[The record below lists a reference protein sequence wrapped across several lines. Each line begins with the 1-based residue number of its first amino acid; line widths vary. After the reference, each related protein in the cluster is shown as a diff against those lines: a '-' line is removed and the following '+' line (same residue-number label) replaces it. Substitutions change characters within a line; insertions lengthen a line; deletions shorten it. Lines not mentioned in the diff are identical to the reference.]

1 MGRKTELQAGL
12 RGRPPTGSR
21 QLVTAIASVQLQ
33 NLRTVGWFAFRVF
46 PADIGP
52 GRILKLVFVADIGHG
67 HQTRY
72 QRLQSRVAFSSN
84 TLLINEML
92 DSKHFFGIDRLDY
105 SSYTLLIK
113 ECSISKQFFG
123 ISSLFCS
130 SEKLLKLLTCRIS
143 GRWLC

>member
-1 MGRKTELQAGL
+1 MGRKTEMQAGL
-12 RGRPPTGSR
+12 RGRPPTGSLQLCSFVLGR
-21 QLVTAIASVQLQ
+21 QLSFWDRTFALLAGLHSVFFL
-33 NLRTVGWFAFRVF
+33 LS
-46 PADIGP
+46 P

-72 QRLQSRVAFSSN
+72 QRLQSRSSN

-113 ECSISKQFFG
+113 ECLISKQFFG

>member
-1 MGRKTELQAGL
+1 MMLDSQRFFG
-12 RGRPPTGSR
+12 
-21 QLVTAIASVQLQ
+21 I
-33 NLRTVGWFAFRVF
+33 
-46 PADIGP
+46 P
-52 GRILKLVFVADIGHG
+52 GFILL
-67 HQTRY
+67 
-72 QRLQSRVAFSSN
+72 N

-113 ECSISKQFFG
+113 ECLISKQFFG